1 MSLKPRPLPEGGTIA
16 IIAPSSR
23 GDVAALEPNIDALKM
38 HGYHVVLHDQ
48 VHLEHHQSAGTPAQ
62 RARAIMDVFADP
74 SIDAIIAAR
83 GGNRSMHTLPLL
95 DFDVIRKNP
104 KPFVGFSDSTALVN
118 ALHAKTGLVTYHGPS
133 VSRIARGSPA
143 EQDQM
148 IACLQGRGA
157 SLDFSSATT
166 MRGGRAAG
174 RLIGGNLSMMAALVG
189 TPYMPDTAGAILF
202 IEDINDQLSRY
213 DRMLAQLALSG
224 VLSGAAAIIFGLMA
238 PEGDS
243 AVTPFG
249 FEVADIL
256 REHAHGLNIP
266 VIMDAPFG
274 HKGPLWT
281 LPVGGMASLN
291 ADTGVLTLEDPA

>member
-1 MSLKPRPLPEGGTIA
+1 MSLKPKPLPEGGTIA

-23 GDVAALEPNIDALKM
+23 GDIEKLQPSIDALQM
-38 HGYHVVLHDQ
+38 HGYKVQLHDQ
-48 VHLEHHQSAGTPAQ
+48 VHKEHNQSAGTVWE
-62 RARAIMDVFADP
+62 RAEAIMDVFTDP
-74 SIDAIIAAR
+74 AVDAVIAAR

-95 DFDVIRKNP
+95 DFAKIKNNP
-104 KPFVGFSDSTALVN
+104 KPFVCFSDSTALVN
-118 ALHAKTGLVTYHGPS
+118 AFYARTGLIGYHGPS
-133 VSRIARGSPA
+133 LSRITRGTQA

-148 IACLQGRGA
+148 IACLQGREQT
-157 SLDFSSATT
+157 LDFSSATT
-166 MRGGRAAG
+166 MHGGHVSG

-189 TPYMPDTAGAILF
+189 TPFMPDTTGAILF
-202 IEDINDQLSRY
+202 LEDIGDQLSRY

-224 VLSGAAAIIFGLMA
+224 ALSKASAIMFGVML

-243 AVTPFG
+243 SVTPFG

-256 REHAHGLNIP
+256 REHTHGLKIP

-281 LPVGGMASLN
+281 LPIGGIATLN
-291 ADTGVLTLEDPA
+291 ADTGMLTLEKTA